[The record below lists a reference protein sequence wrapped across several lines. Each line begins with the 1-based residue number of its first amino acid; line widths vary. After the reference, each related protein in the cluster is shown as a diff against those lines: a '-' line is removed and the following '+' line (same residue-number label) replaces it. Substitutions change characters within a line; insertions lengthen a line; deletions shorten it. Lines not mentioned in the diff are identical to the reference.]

1 LQIKNAGFLRFSAE
15 KLHFYFLPGNFAKS
29 LDNGL
34 SACYSEHMN
43 RYSYIDVKEMNQ

>member
-43 RYSYIDVKEMNQ
+43 RYSYIDVKEMSQ